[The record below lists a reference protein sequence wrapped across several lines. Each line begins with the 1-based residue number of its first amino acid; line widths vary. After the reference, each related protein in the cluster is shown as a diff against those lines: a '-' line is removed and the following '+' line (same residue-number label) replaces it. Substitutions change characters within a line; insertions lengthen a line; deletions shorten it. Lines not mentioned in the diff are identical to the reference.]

1 MIRIILFAAI
11 LISTAGVKAQSPLS
25 YRSMSADGIQPAFS
39 DFNKTADT
47 NKVKKNWFITKYAG
61 ISTGFVAFNR
71 GSGTFLSAPMG
82 LQLNRKLTNNLYAF
96 AGVSVAP
103 SFFHYNNTFNQ
114 PGKNNSLMNAN
125 NFGIYSAAQMGVMY
139 INNEKTFSISGSI
152 GVSRSSYNIY
162 SPFYTPDNSSMFRN
176 NNTNY

>member
-11 LISTAGVKAQSPLS
+11 LISAAGVKAQSALS
-25 YRSMSADGIQPAFS
+25 NGYMSGIQPTYR
-39 DFNKTADT
+39 DFNQAADT
-47 NKVKKNWFITKYAG
+47 NKLKKNWFITKYAG

-82 LQLNRKLTNNLYAF
+82 LQVNRKLTNNLYAF

-103 SFFHYNNTFNQ
+103 SFFHYNSAFNQ
-114 PGKNNSLMNAN
+114 PGIKNKNNSLMNAN
-125 NFGIYSAAQMGVMY
+125 NFGVYSSAQMGVMY

-162 SPFYTPDNSSMFRN
+162 SPLYAPDNSPLLR
-176 NNTNY
+176 